1 MRLPSSPLGIF
12 LSICA
17 VLVPAGIGLTAP
29 VWLMIMGMRLDL
41 AASMGARIVGVTVL
55 CCAALALAY
64 RFVIRPRLVPLPTT
78 AAVDDGPVA
87 ESRLV
92 HMIVWCLFLLPF
104 VLIVVGFIIGQLDQA
119 AAVD

>member
-17 VLVPAGIGLTAP
+17 VVVPAGIGLTAP

-41 AASMGARIVGVTVL
+41 AASMGARIVGVTVV

-64 RFVIRPRLVPLPTT
+64 RLVIRPRLALP
-78 AAVDDGPVA
+78 AAAVAVDDGPVA

-104 VLIVVGFIIGQLDQA
+104 ALIVVGFIIGQLDQVTA
-119 AAVD
+119 AD